1 MRKSIVKFSLG
12 ISIVLSIVSCV
23 QEPNAQELI
32 DKTIEVAGGD
42 AYSGSL
48 IEFDFRKV
56 HYKGRKNADGFK
68 MSRLFYKDT
77 SKVYDAMTADV
88 FIRTI
93 NDVNVSLEDSTISKY
108 RNSINSVFYFALL
121 PFGLNDAAVQKKYLD
136 QVTIHEK
143 EYYKIEVT
151 FMQEG
156 GGVDFEDV
164 YVYWIN
170 TETNKI
176 DFLAYSFEVNG
187 GGLRFREAYNERYVN
202 GIRFVDYV
210 NYKVDPNQTDVY
222 GLDKQYQENQLEE
235 ISRIELEEINVQLTN
250 S

>member
-12 ISIVLSIVSCV
+12 ISIMLSIVSCV

>member
-1 MRKSIVKFSLG
+1 MRNNTLKYSL
-12 ISIVLSIVSCV
+12 VLSIFLSIISC
-23 QEPNAQELI
+23 QKEPSAQEII
-32 DKTIEVAGGD
+32 DTTIEVAGGD

-48 IEFDFRKV
+48 IEFDFRNV
-56 HYKGRKNADGFK
+56 HYKGRKDADGFK
-68 MSRLFYKDT
+68 MSRLFYDDT
-77 SKVYDAMTADV
+77 SKVYDKMTADV

-93 NDVNVSLEDSTISKY
+93 NGVNVSLEDTMINKF

-121 PFGLNDAAVQKKYLD
+121 PFGLNDAAVQKQYLN
-136 QVTIHEK
+136 QVTIHDK
-143 EYYKIEVT
+143 EYHKIEVS

-156 GGVDFEDV
+156 GGDDFEDV
-164 YVYWIN
+164 YIYWIN

-210 NYKVDPNQTDVY
+210 NYKAKPDKTDVY
-222 GLDKQYQENQLEE
+222 DLDMLFQENKLEE
-235 ISRIELEEINVQLTN
+235 LSRIELEEINVQLTN